1 MWFYSHH
8 SCMRGSDT
16 GVGAEYRVL
25 VTGKMV
31 TCLKMKKK
39 MVTAVLLK
47 SKTEIDTG

>member
-1 MWFYSHH
+1 MGF
-8 SCMRGSDT
+8 
-16 GVGAEYRVL
+16 GAEYRVL

-31 TCLKMKKK
+31 TCLKMEKKN